1 MGCVQ
6 LKKKDDSEIIKS
18 NIPPEI
24 INNVNE
30 NYQIEITKQN
40 NKDVSQNKKIISRDS
55 KKPNVLNIN
64 NYVKNSYVKE
74 KNEKNIKKQNVCP
87 HKSYNNFEHINL
99 SKFQSTEPMAKFHQE
114 NQTNI
119 EKPKT
124 MKPIFSENDK
134 IAIQQSLQNH
144 FLFKNK
150 NPQIISKI
158 IDSLEVRSLQKGT
171 TLFNKGDKGNY
182 FYIVKEGKLELI
194 TDYGSKILN
203 EDDNFGELALIE
215 NKKRTATVK
224 CIENCVL
231 YLLNGKIFREIV
243 SKINE
248 GELKERLTFLKASAI
263 FNVLDN
269 VHLNALAMG
278 MLKCEF
284 DVKQTIVY
292 EGDVGKSIYIIKS
305 GCVKCFKGDKQIRV
319 LGPKDFFGE
328 SSVLFNTHRSLSVL
342 VAEKTICYQV
352 SESFLIECLGKDF
365 KKVILSSIT
374 KEALKNSKYM
384 KVFANANY
392 FNKIFEFCELN
403 CYNNNDIFLEHSK
416 NVKKKFYVLLTGN
429 LINSITG
436 EVITKRGELF
446 GDILIKS
453 NHFTDIDIICQGE
466 CRTLEFDWDEIVPK
480 LNLKI
485 EKKKILS
492 LFSRISHLKKIS
504 LFHETSEN
512 RLVDIGIMMKK
523 EKFKKG
529 EKIFEEG
536 EMGEKL
542 YLIIK
547 GKVKAFKDKK
557 FIRELCEGNCFGE
570 VALLVN
576 EPRSAT
582 VIAETD
588 TSLFTLTKDDFN
600 SFIDK
605 HMLNYLVKKI
615 SLQDNFNLTLD
626 DLYFCKVLGKGKFG
640 NVSLVHNSK
649 NFFAIKA
656 VNRKAADKQKILIK
670 YFIQERNI
678 LLKLEHPFIMK
689 LVKTLKTENYI
700 FFLLEYISGRCLSKY
715 LAIRQQKQLRNVEE
729 TKFYIATLLLV
740 IDYLNSMRICH
751 RDLKPDNL
759 IINERGYLKII
770 DFGTSIE
777 LKKDFTNTITG
788 TPHYISPEVLLG
800 KGYGLSCDYWSIGI
814 IAHEIYYGYYPFGK
828 NAKDPID
835 VYREVIKKEL
845 ILRNGDIKINQMIQ
859 CLLKKQFTHRI
870 CSLEKAK
877 MLNIFKNFN
886 WDDLLELNLNA
897 PYIPKIFQLKEFK
910 EYNISYLNYVKKEL
924 EEKDK
929 GDGDSLLSSYNN
941 DDEKDVNYESNWAEI
956 F

>member
-18 NIPPEI
+18 NIPPEV
-24 INNVNE
+24 INNGKE
-30 NYQIEITKQN
+30 NFQVEIIKQN
-40 NKDVSQNKKIISRDS
+40 NKEDNQNKNFIPRENIKNPNLFLKINNNVKNNEIKES
-55 KKPNVLNIN
+55 KK
-64 NYVKNSYVKE
+64 
-74 KNEKNIKKQNVCP
+74 KKIYP

-99 SKFQSTEPMAKFHQE
+99 SKFQSTEPMTKLQQE
-114 NQTNI
+114 NVTNI
-119 EKPKT
+119 EKPSKI
-124 MKPIFSENDK
+124 KPIFSQNDRLS
-134 IAIQQSLQNH
+134 IQQSLQNH

-150 NPQIISKI
+150 DPQIISKI
-158 IDSLEVRSLQKGT
+158 IDSLEIRTLLKGT

-203 EDDNFGELALIE
+203 QDDNFGELALIE

-248 GELKERLTFLKASAI
+248 GDLKERLTFLKASAI

-269 VHLNALAMG
+269 VHLNALAIG

-284 DVKQTIVY
+284 DNKQTIVY
-292 EGDVGKSIYIIKS
+292 EGDVGQSIYIIKS
-305 GCVKCFKGDKQIRV
+305 GCVKCFKGDQEIRV

-328 SSVLFNTHRSLSVL
+328 SAVLFNTHRSLSVY
-342 VAEKTICYQV
+342 VVEKTICYQV

-365 KKVILSSIT
+365 KQVILSSIT

-384 KVFANANY
+384 KIFANANY
-392 FNKIFEFCELN
+392 FNKIFECCKIN
-403 CYNNNDIFLEHSK
+403 CYGHNDIFLEHNKS
-416 NVKKKFYVLLTGN
+416 VKKKFYVLITGN
-429 LINSITG
+429 LMNARTG
-436 EVITKRGELF
+436 EIIAKRGELF
-446 GDILIKS
+446 GDVLIKS
-453 NHFTDIDIICQGE
+453 NHFSDIDIICQGE
-466 CRTLEFDWDEIVPK
+466 CRTIEFDWDEIVPK

-492 LFSRISHLKKIS
+492 LFSKISHLKKIS

-512 RLVDIGIMMKK
+512 RLVNIGIMMKK

-536 EMGEKL
+536 EMGDKL

-557 FIRELCEGNCFGE
+557 FVRELCEGNCFGE
-570 VALLVN
+570 VALLIN

-588 TSLFTLTKDDFN
+588 TSLFSLSKDDFN

-605 HMLNYLVKKI
+605 HMLNYLAKKI
-615 SLQDNFNLTLD
+615 SLQDNFNLTLN
-626 DLYFCKVLGKGKFG
+626 DLFFCKVLGKGKFG

-656 VNRKAADKQKILIK
+656 VNKKAADKQKILIK

-689 LVKTLKTENYI
+689 LVKTFKTENYI

-715 LAIRQQKQLRNVEE
+715 LSPRQQKQLRNLEE
-729 TKFYIATLLLV
+729 TKFYIATLLIV

-751 RDLKPDNL
+751 RDLKPDN
-759 IINERGYLKII
+759 IMVNERGYLKLI

-845 ILRNGDIKINQMIQ
+845 ILRNGDPKVNQLINN
-859 CLLKKQFTHRI
+859 LLKKKFTHRI

-877 MLNIFKNFN
+877 LLSIFKDFN

-897 PYIPKIFQLKEFK
+897 PYIPKIVQLKEFK
-910 EYNISYLNYVKKEL
+910 EYNILYLNYAKKEL
-924 EEKDK
+924 ENKDNVN
-929 GDGDSLLSSYNN
+929 GDSLLSSYNN
-941 DDEKDVNYESNWAEI
+941 DDEKDVDYDPNWADI